1 MSFLK
6 QHLSYLPWGPTG
18 SDEDS
23 ESCSVIDPEED
34 REEEEATKMR
44 KKAGIP
50 ELTADSLPS
59 TLVQKMLILGFFHL
73 LLTTLRFEVNCKS
86 YLAG

>member
-1 MSFLK
+1 MK
-6 QHLSYLPWGPTG
+6 QHLPYLPRGPTG

-23 ESCSVIDPEED
+23 ESCSVIDPDED

-59 TLVQKMLILGFFHL
+59 TMVQKMLILGFFSP
-73 LLTTLRFEVNCKS
+73 TSLRFEGNCKS

>member
-1 MSFLK
+1 M
-6 QHLSYLPWGPTG
+6 
-18 SDEDS
+18 
-23 ESCSVIDPEED
+23 DPEED

-59 TLVQKMLILGFFHL
+59 TSVQKMLILGFCHL
-73 LLTTLRFEVNCKS
+73 VLRRFEGDCKS
-86 YLAG
+86 LPRHQNNIKQ